1 MTSSSDFRLPA
12 GDTRSEADSGSGD
25 STVDLPPLEARQ
37 SGKKPSGNQK
47 PTNQGSTVFDDKPK
61 KAQKRK
67 SGLAKVGRLGDF
79 KIEKPIGEGS
89 MGEVFLA
96 TQSSLDRRVALK
108 LLPKEFAGNAT
119 LLERFLREAKSLAAL
134 DHPHIVRVYSM
145 GEEAGHHYAAIEFI
159 DGASLQDILDQKKRL
174 SVGDAIHIALVCA
187 SALEHAHNLGIIHR
201 DIKPT
206 NILISRD
213 GRAKVADF
221 GLVKLVDADM
231 SMTATGTGLGTP
243 EYMAPEQSY
252 DARTAT
258 PASDVFSL
266 GAMLYVML
274 TGELPYKGSSVVE
287 FLSAKQTG
295 RYAPA
300 KSINPEVPEHLDL
313 IIHRTLVPEPKQRY
327 ENCTE
332 FIRDL
337 ARLGRHNDS
346 LSFCESKTP
355 YVAYGAWSAGAAPS
369 GVTSPARPTA
379 TTAAA
384 RGAARTASP
393 GSATPATGSADPVAK
408 MWYVSHKNKLGK
420 DVLSKMMTDEL
431 ILALER
437 KLLPQN
443 AKVKSAQNQ
452 PFRPLSDHG
461 EFHPV
466 LGRLGVP
473 IRKSPA
479 AQQKSTARRTKR
491 RKKKRSETTDLI
503 LRVVVGLCAAYGFVR
518 GLMDI
523 AAVFQPEVSPV
534 VEEPVK
540 PDIRSLL

>member
-1 MTSSSDFRLPA
+1 MTSSSDFRLPP
-12 GDTRSEADSGSGD
+12 GDTQSEADSGSGD
-25 STVDLPPLEARQ
+25 STLDLPPLKSHSPGEN
-37 SGKKPSGNQK
+37 SSESQK
-47 PTNQGSTVFDDKPK
+47 SQKQESTVFEDKPK
-61 KAQKRK
+61 ETQKLK
-67 SGLAKVGRLGDF
+67 SGLVKVGQLGDF

-96 TQSSLDRRVALK
+96 TQSSLGRRVALK

-119 LLERFLREAKSLAAL
+119 LLERFLREAKSLASL
-134 DHPHIVRVYSM
+134 DHPHIVRVYAM
-145 GEEAGHHYAAIEFI
+145 GAEAGHHYAAIEFV

-221 GLVKLVDADM
+221 GLVKLVEADM
-231 SMTATGTGLGTP
+231 SMTATGTALGTP

-295 RYAPA
+295 KYPPA
-300 KSINPEVPEHLDL
+300 KSINPEVPERLDL
-313 IIHRTLVPEPKQRY
+313 VIHRMLVPEPKQRY
-327 ENCTE
+327 ANCTE

-355 YVAYGAWSAGAAPS
+355 YVAYGAWSASASPAGATP
-369 GVTSPARPTA
+369 PARPTA
-379 TTAAA
+379 TTSAAK
-384 RGAARTASP
+384 GAARTASP
-393 GSATPATGSADPVAK
+393 GSATPDADSAGPAAK

-437 KLLPQN
+437 KLLPPN
-443 AKVKSAQNQ
+443 AKAKSAQNQ

-473 IRKSPA
+473 IRKSPV
-479 AQQKSTARRTKR
+479 AQPKSTARRTKR
-491 RKKKRSETTDLI
+491 RKKKTSETTDLI
-503 LRVVVGLCAAYGFVR
+503 LRIVVGLCAAYGFVR

-523 AAVFQPEVSPV
+523 AAAFQSEAPPV

-540 PDIRSLL
+540 PDPLSFL

>member
-1 MTSSSDFRLPA
+1 
-12 GDTRSEADSGSGD
+12 
-25 STVDLPPLEARQ
+25 
-37 SGKKPSGNQK
+37 
-47 PTNQGSTVFDDKPK
+47 
-61 KAQKRK
+61 
-67 SGLAKVGRLGDF
+67 
-79 KIEKPIGEGS
+79 

-96 TQSSLDRRVALK
+96 TQSSLNRRVALK
-108 LLPKEFAGNAT
+108 LLPKEFAANAT

-134 DHPHIVRVYSM
+134 DHPHIVRVYAI
-145 GEEAGHHYAAIEFI
+145 GAEAGHHYAAIEFI

-206 NILISRD
+206 NILISRN

-221 GLVKLVDADM
+221 GLVKLVEADM

-252 DARTAT
+252 DARAAT
-258 PASDVFSL
+258 PASDIFSL

-287 FLSAKQTG
+287 FLAAKQTG
-295 RYAPA
+295 RYPPA
-300 KSINPEVPEHLDL
+300 RSINPEVPERLDL
-313 IIHRTLVPEPKQRY
+313 VIHRTLVPEPKQRY

-337 ARLGRHNDS
+337 AWLGRHNDS
-346 LSFCESKTP
+346 LSFCESKKP
-355 YVAYGAWSAGAAPS
+355 YVAYGAWSAAAAPIAS
-369 GVTSPARPTA
+369 TPPARPTA
-379 TTAAA
+379 TTSTA
-384 RGAARTASP
+384 GSAARTASP
-393 GSATPATGSADPVAK
+393 GSPKPDSSSADSAAK

-437 KLLPQN
+437 KLLPPN

-452 PFRPLSDHG
+452 PFRPLSDHN

-479 AQQKSTARRTKR
+479 AQQKSRSRRTKR

-503 LRVVVGLCAAYGFVR
+503 LRIVVGLCAAYGFIR
-518 GLMDI
+518 GVMDI
-523 AAVFQPEVSPV
+523 VAVFRPEAPPV
-534 VEEPVK
+534 VEEPAE
-540 PDIRSLL
+540 PDPLSLL